1 MRISD
6 WSSDVCSSDL
16 PVRPPG
22 IARLMIAFARIGI
35 DPRLPRFLAAIDQ
48 IGCARD
54 AHHQQDGDAALGEA
68 EMVGAVKEDAFGQ
81 AFGRYGARSE
91 ERRVGKECGS
101 TCRSRCSPCP

>member
-68 EMVGAVKEDAFGQ
+68 EMVGAVKEADRKSVVEGQ
-81 AFGRYGARSE
+81 GVDV
-91 ERRVGKECGS
+91 RVEPGG
-101 TCRSRCSPCP
+101 CRINKKNK